1 MKTSPRVALCACF
14 ASLVIGIVVAADDP
28 QSTPVVQKTLRP
40 KPAALLPTV
49 PVTPATIQ
57 RGAQVYR
64 ENCAVCH
71 GEDGRA
77 DTPAARAL
85 PSRPSDQTNPQY
97 MEAFEDQDIAG
108 RVQHGGFQMP
118 AFPQIRGDDLIAVV
132 AFVRSLSRESVKS
145 LEIQSIAQGQVK
157 NFTPVTTQMLE
168 RPADGDWLMYRR
180 TYDSWGFSPLDE
192 ITRSNVGNLELA
204 WARVMTP
211 GRQYSTPLAHDGVL
225 YLETPRDIIQALDA
239 RTGDLIWEYR
249 YETAAVR
256 AARAKGEKAPEEK
269 PIAVTEVRGTRNI
282 AIYGDKIFHLTR
294 DAHVIALDARTG
306 ALVWDVT
313 ETGAERGITHSAGPI
328 VVNGKVISGRAA
340 AAGGGP
346 EIAYIAAHDAETGR
360 ELWRFHT
367 IPRPGE
373 PGDESWGGVAYE
385 DRAHVGSWSVGSY
398 DPQLKLLFWGT
409 SVPAPSL
416 EVVRRTP
423 GGDALY
429 SNSTVA
435 LDPETG
441 KLVWYYQHLPRD
453 NWDLD
458 HVFERYLVDADV
470 APDAAEVRWINPKLK
485 SPASGKRRVVSGIP
499 GKTGIVFTLDAKTGQ
514 FLWARETVH
523 QNVIRDI
530 NVRTGRVNIDES
542 MVPKPFQEL
551 RVCPSNAGGK
561 NWMAGTYSPRTRL
574 MYQPMLNMCMLQT
587 GNADTFSRG
596 MGYAVNWIVIEDPTI
611 TGRTQYPVGRV
622 DAVSLDTGKL
632 AWHYEQ
638 RAGLV
643 SGLVSTAGGLV
654 FGGDANRRFK
664 ALDDETGR
672 VLWETILAAPVSGHP
687 ISFAVDGKQY
697 IAVSTGG
704 NTHPE
709 KTALSLHPEI
719 KVTQGYN
726 SMFVFRLRAS
736 APPH

>member
-1 MKTSPRVALCACF
+1 
-14 ASLVIGIVVAADDP
+14 
-28 QSTPVVQKTLRP
+28 
-40 KPAALLPTV
+40 
-49 PVTPATIQ
+49 
-57 RGAQVYR
+57 
-64 ENCAVCH
+64 
-71 GEDGRA
+71 
-77 DTPAARAL
+77 
-85 PSRPSDQTNPQY
+85 
-97 MEAFEDQDIAG
+97 MEAFEDRDIAS

-157 NFTPVTTQMLE
+157 NFTPVTDQVLE
-168 RPADGDWLMYRR
+168 HPADGDWLMYRR

-192 ITRSNVGNLELA
+192 ITRANVGKLELA

-211 GRQYSTPLAHDGVL
+211 GRQYITPLAHDGVL

-249 YETAAVR
+249 YETAATR
-256 AARAKGEKAPEEK
+256 AEK

-306 ALVWDVT
+306 ALVWDT
-313 ETGAERGITHSAGPI
+313 IETGADRGITHSAGPI
-328 VVNGKVISGRAA
+328 VVGGKVISGRAA

-346 EIAYIAAHDAETGR
+346 EIAYIAAHDTETGR
-360 ELWRFHT
+360 ELWRFNT

-373 PGDESWGGVAYE
+373 PGDETWRSVAYE

-416 EVVRRTP
+416 EVVRGTP
-423 GGDALY
+423 RGDALY

-435 LDPETG
+435 LDPQTG

-458 HVFERYLVDADV
+458 HVFERYVVDVDV
-470 APDAAEVRWINPKLK
+470 APDAAEVRWINPALK
-485 SPASGKRRVVSGIP
+485 KAAPGKRRVVSGIP

-514 FLWARETVH
+514 FLWARETIN

-530 NVRTGRVNIDES
+530 NARTGRVSIDEA

-587 GNADTFSRG
+587 GNAETFTRG

-611 TGRTQYPVGRV
+611 TGRAQYPVGRV

-687 ISFAVDGKQY
+687 ISFAVDGHQY

-709 KTALSLHPEI
+709 KTALSLHPEV
-719 KVTQGYN
+719 KVTEGYN
-726 SMFVFRLRAS
+726 SLFVFRLRADT
-736 APPH
+736 H

>member
-1 MKTSPRVALCACF
+1 LKTSPRVALCAC
-14 ASLVIGIVVAADDP
+14 ASLTAAIVVAADNS
-28 QSTPVVQKTLRP
+28 QSTTAEKVLRP
-40 KPAALLPTV
+40 KPAALVPTV
-49 PVTPATIQ
+49 PVTAAIIE
-57 RGAQVYR
+57 RGARLYR

-71 GEDGRA
+71 GDDGRG
-77 DTPAARAL
+77 DTPASRAL
-85 PSRPSDQTNPQY
+85 PSRPSDQSNPQH
-97 MEAFEDQDIAG
+97 MEAFEDQDIAS

-132 AFVRSLSRESVKS
+132 AYVRSLSRESVRS
-145 LEIQSIAQGQVK
+145 LEIQSIAQGQVQS
-157 NFTPVTTQMLE
+157 FAPVTDQMLE
-168 RPADGDWLMYRR
+168 QPPDGDWLMYRR

-192 ITRSNVGNLELA
+192 ITRANVGNLELA

-211 GRQYSTPLAHDGVL
+211 GRQYITPLAHDGVL

-249 YETAAVR
+249 YETAATR
-256 AARAKGEKAPEEK
+256 AEK

-306 ALVWDVT
+306 ALVWDT
-313 ETGAERGITHSAGPI
+313 PETGAERGITHSAGPI
-328 VVNGKVISGRAA
+328 VVEGKVISGRAA

-346 EIAYIAAHDAETGR
+346 EVAYIAAHDAQTGR

-373 PGDESWGGVAYE
+373 PGDETWRGVAYE

-398 DPQLKLLFWGT
+398 DPELKLLFWGT

-416 EVVRRTP
+416 EVVRGTP
-423 GGDALY
+423 RADALY

-435 LDPETG
+435 LDPQTG

-458 HVFERYLVDADV
+458 HVFERYLIDVDV
-470 APDAAEVRWINPKLK
+470 APDAAEVRWINPALK
-485 SPASGKRRVVSGIP
+485 KAAAGKRRVVSGIP
-499 GKTGIVFTLDAKTGQ
+499 GKTGIVFTLDAKTGE
-514 FLWARETVH
+514 FLWARETIH

-530 NVRTGRVNIDES
+530 NVRNGRVSIDEA

-587 GNADTFSRG
+587 GNADTFTRG
-596 MGYAVNWIVIEDPTI
+596 MGYAVNWIVIEDPTV
-611 TGRTQYPVGRV
+611 TGRAQYPVGRV

-687 ISFAVDGKQY
+687 ISFAVDGHQY

-709 KTALSLHPEI
+709 KTALSLHPEV
-719 KVTQGYN
+719 KVTEGYN
-726 SMFVFRLRAS
+726 SLFVFRLRADT
-736 APPH
+736 H